1 MDLIV
6 SLVLGV
12 VAGFLAVVVVYRTIP
27 SSPMAWIGALL
38 VGLLGGWIGQIV
50 ANLVGLEAVNWLGS
64 LVIAFVAALGLLLA
78 LRKVAPAK
86 QS

>member
-1 MDLIV
+1 MDLLL

-27 SSPMAWIGALL
+27 SSPLAWAGAIL
-38 VGLLGGWIGQIV
+38 VGLLGGWIGRIV
-50 ANLVGLEAVNWLGS
+50 ANLVGLEAANWLGS
-64 LVIAFVAALGLLLA
+64 LVIAFVAALALLLA

-86 QS
+86 QT